1 MSQKT
6 KKEEFEKTMCPFVQ
20 FERVEVEKCVEL
32 KKVNLMMSSLVVSVS
47 GKNFFRKFFTKS
59 YGLFIKNTRTDSLGV
74 HSVHR

>member
-47 GKNFFRKFFTKS
+47 GKFFF
-59 YGLFIKNTRTDSLGV
+59 
-74 HSVHR
+74 